1 MCSDRKCIPTAWLCD
16 GEKDC
21 SDGLDEAN
29 CPNKCRPDQFQC
41 RNLSC
46 ISGRLEC
53 NGNVDC
59 LDRSD
64 EDHCNM
70 TASLRSPRPDWV
82 RLYRD
87 VRKRLRSAISH
98 RSLPSTGFLV
108 WRVFRKHFEEL
119 DFVYPVYK
127 TLS

>member
-70 TASLRSPRPDWV
+70 TAPVSWFGV
-82 RLYRD
+82 
-87 VRKRLRSAISH
+87 
-98 RSLPSTGFLV
+98 
-108 WRVFRKHFEEL
+108 VFRKHFEEL